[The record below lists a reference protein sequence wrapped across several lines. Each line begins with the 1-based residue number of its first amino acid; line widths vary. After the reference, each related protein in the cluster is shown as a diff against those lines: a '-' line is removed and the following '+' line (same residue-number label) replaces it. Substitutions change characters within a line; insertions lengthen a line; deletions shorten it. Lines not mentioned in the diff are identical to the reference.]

1 MPIGSFNL
9 LQKQQIKKLMATTK
23 WAIDPTHSEIGF
35 KVKHMMF
42 TNVSGKFGTYD
53 ATITTE
59 DENFENAKIDFS
71 ADINSVNTHNADRDT
86 HLKSADFF
94 DADNHPKLSFKASS
108 FSKIDDHNYT
118 LAGDLSLRGV
128 TKPVQFPVEFSGLM
142 KDPWGNTKA
151 GLNIS
156 GKINRKDWG
165 LNWNAA
171 LETGG
176 LLVSDEVRLQI
187 ELQLAKV

>member
-1 MPIGSFNL
+1 
-9 LQKQQIKKLMATTK
+9 MASTK

-53 ATITTE
+53 ATIVTE
-59 DENFENAKIDFS
+59 DDQFENASIEFS
-71 ADINSVNTHNADRDT
+71 ADINSVDTNNADRDT

-94 DADNHPKLSFKASS
+94 DADNNPKLAFKATS
-108 FSKIDDHNYT
+108 FSKIDEGNYE
-118 LAGDLSLRGV
+118 LAGELSLRGV
-128 TKPVQFPVEFSGLM
+128 TKSVKFPAELSPLM
-142 KDPWGNTKA
+142 KDPWGNTKI
-151 GLNIS
+151 GLNVS

-165 LNWNAA
+165 LTWNSA

-176 LLVSDEVRLQI
+176 VLVSEEVRLDI
-187 ELQLAKV
+187 ELQLLKQ

>member
-1 MPIGSFNL
+1 
-9 LQKQQIKKLMATTK
+9 MATTK

-42 TNVSGKFGTYD
+42 TNVSGKFETYD

-59 DENFENAKIDFS
+59 GDNFENAGVEFS
-71 ADINSVNTHNADRDT
+71 ADIDSINTGNADRDK

-94 DADNHPKLSFKASS
+94 DGENNPKLTFRSSS
-108 FSKIDDHNYT
+108 FTKKDGDDYE
-118 LAGDLSLRGV
+118 LAGDLTLNGQSKFVKL
-128 TKPVQFPVEFSGLM
+128 PVEFGGLM

-151 GLNIS
+151 ALNIT

-165 LNWNAA
+165 LNWNSA
-171 LETGG
+171 LEAGG
-176 LLVSDEVRLQI
+176 VLVSDEVRLNI
-187 ELQLAKV
+187 ELQLIKQ

>member
-1 MPIGSFNL
+1 
-9 LQKQQIKKLMATTK
+9 MATTK

-35 KVKHMMF
+35 KIKHMMF
-42 TNVSGKFGTYD
+42 TNVSGKFENYD

-59 DENFENAKIDFS
+59 DDNFENAKMEFS
-71 ADINSVNTHNADRDT
+71 ADINSINTHNADRDT

-94 DADNHPKLSFKASS
+94 DADNYPKLTFKSSS
-108 FSKIDDHNYT
+108 FSKTDEHNYT
-118 LAGDLSLRGV
+118 LTGDLSLRGI
-128 TKPVQFPVEFSGLM
+128 TKSVQFPVEFSGLM

-165 LNWNAA
+165 LNWNSA

-176 LLVSDEVRLQI
+176 VLVSEEVRLHI
-187 ELQLAKV
+187 ELQLVKL

>member
-1 MPIGSFNL
+1 
-9 LQKQQIKKLMATTK
+9 MATTK
-23 WAIDPTHSEIGF
+23 WSIDPTHSEIGF

-53 ATITTE
+53 ATIETE
-59 DENFENAKIDFS
+59 DDKFQNAAIEFS
-71 ADINSVNTHNADRDT
+71 ADVNSISTNNADRDN

-94 DADNHPKLSFKASS
+94 DADNYPKLTFIASS
-108 FSKIDDHNYT
+108 FTKDGDHYELTGNLT
-118 LAGDLSLRGV
+118 LRGV
-128 TKPVQFPVEFSGLM
+128 TKSVKFPAEFSGLM

-165 LNWNAA
+165 LNWNSA

-176 LLVSDEVRLQI
+176 VLVSEEVRLDI
-187 ELQLAKV
+187 ELQLVKQ